1 MQTGEGS
8 AYAAIP
14 GRLPG
19 YRVALAEGICAALAN
34 GVVGALFGGV
44 NQAYRIADRSG
55 LAVMRWY
62 VRRRVGGALTNP
74 EAVKA
79 LVLGLAP

>member
-1 MQTGEGS
+1 MRPFR
-8 AYAAIP
+8 AACQAIRWRWP
-14 GRLPG
+14 R
-19 YRVALAEGICAALAN
+19 GICAALAN